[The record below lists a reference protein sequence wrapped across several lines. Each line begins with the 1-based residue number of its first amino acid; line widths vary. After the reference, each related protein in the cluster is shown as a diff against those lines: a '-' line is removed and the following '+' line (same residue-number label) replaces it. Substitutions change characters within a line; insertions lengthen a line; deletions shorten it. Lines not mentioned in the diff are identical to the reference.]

1 MMTIL
6 VAKVK
11 VEFYIMVEN
20 SYNKT
25 VIGFNFD
32 RHKALSALKSDINLG
47 LAASMNITFSGSYL
61 IEVKTCIIL
70 HVHVRGLSE
79 KFVDTLSTTKQ
90 EQ

>member
-1 MMTIL
+1 
-6 VAKVK
+6 
-11 VEFYIMVEN
+11 MVGN

-25 VIGFNFD
+25 VIDFNFG

-70 HVHVRGLSE
+70 HVHARVNLGKYSISICYFICCRHC
-79 KFVDTLSTTKQ
+79 VQ
-90 EQ
+90 HV